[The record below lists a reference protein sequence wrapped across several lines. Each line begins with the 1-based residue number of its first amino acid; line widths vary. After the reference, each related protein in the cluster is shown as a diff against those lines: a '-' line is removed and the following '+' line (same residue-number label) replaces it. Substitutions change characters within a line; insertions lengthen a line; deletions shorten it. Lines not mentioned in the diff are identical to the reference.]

1 MYAIFTIIGS
11 AAPVTINYIT
21 LVDFDGVIYLEN
33 FEPDANLT
41 ELENN
46 TFIQS
51 FRCPNREFQMIVRGI
66 DDNGFNFSFLSD
78 VFVDPVTIS
87 LAFGKWISFIVTSC
101 TIQHM

>member
-11 AAPVTINYIT
+11 AAPVTINYVT

-41 ELENN
+41 KLENS

-51 FRCPNREFQMIVRGI
+51 FRAPNSEFQMTVTGI
-66 DDNGFNFSFLSD
+66 DDNGFNFSFISD

-87 LAFGKWISFIVTSC
+87 LAFGK
-101 TIQHM
+101 